1 LTAAI
6 RSGAEPDNPAASIGC
21 GDASRFGAASQILVI
36 FLRGLLHIHLMSS
49 AQPKFQIL
57 TRLLQRFVK
66 DTEFNQSIIRLPM
79 GGLSG
84 LYVAA
89 VQTAPQNE
97 LGLFSNVSIS
107 GLAIYYFSLA
117 LMIVAATYFQMGS
130 FSTRRLF
137 SIFHDYSGAGVLMT
151 IGGPA
156 SLPVYA
162 TIVWVTVGN
171 GIRFG
176 ARYLVIAAVASL
188 ACLAFLIAINPY
200 LRSNLALSATLVIT
214 ALIVPGYAFVLLS
227 RLRASAAAAEQANA
241 EKSMFL
247 AQASHDLRQPVHAV
261 GLFVAQLRETPLTA
275 EQATMI
281 GKIDQSIHGAGQLF
295 QSLLDVSTLESGG
308 LKPEAKSVRLNE
320 LFADLARQNEL
331 SAKWAKANIRFMP
344 TEVAI
349 SADPNFLATMLQN
362 LIANAIKYA
371 PGSRILIGCRRRNG
385 RLAIGVY
392 DNGPGIADADLPHIT
407 ARFFR
412 GKQAAASYVSGMGL
426 GLSIVER
433 LAALLNLSIGIK
445 STQGRGLAVLIEGF
459 EIVSVQ
465 ASSLERL
472 NRPYPQQLRDLRI
485 MLIED
490 DQDTLDATGH
500 LLGKWG
506 CHVSAYTA
514 PPDLIPDID
523 IVISDFEF
531 SPGDTLANHLPRI
544 AQKKV
549 PIIVV
554 TGTDPVKVKAMLRK
568 PDIVILPKPLRP
580 AELRSLLMAQRAN
593 IIGHI

>member
-1 LTAAI
+1 
-6 RSGAEPDNPAASIGC
+6 
-21 GDASRFGAASQILVI
+21 
-36 FLRGLLHIHLMSS
+36 MSS
-49 AQPKFQIL
+49 AQPKFQVL
-57 TRLLQRFVK
+57 SRLLHRIVNE
-66 DTEFNQSIIRLPM
+66 TEFNQSIVRLPM

-89 VQTAPQNE
+89 VQTAPQSGV
-97 LGLFSNVSIS
+97 GLFSNLSIS
-107 GLAIYYFSLA
+107 AFAIYYLSLA
-117 LMIVAATYFQMGS
+117 LMIVVATYFQIGS
-130 FSTRRLF
+130 FGARRVF
-137 SIFHDYSGAGVLMT
+137 SIFHDYSGAAVLMT

-188 ACLAFLIAINPY
+188 VCLAFLIAVNPY
-200 LRSNLALSATLVIT
+200 LRLNLALSTTLVIT

-261 GLFVAQLRETPLTA
+261 GLFAAQLRETPLTA
-275 EQATMI
+275 EQAAMV

-308 LKPEAKSVRLNE
+308 LKPETKPVRLTE

-331 SAKWAKANIRFMP
+331 SAKWAKADVCFMP
-344 TEVAI
+344 TQTVVY
-349 SADPNFLATMLQN
+349 ADPNFLATMLQN

-371 PGSRILIGCRRRNG
+371 PGRRILIGCRRQNG

-392 DNGPGIADADLPHIT
+392 DNGPGIADADLRHVT

-412 GKQAAASYVSGMGL
+412 GKQAAVSHISGMGL

-433 LAALLNLSIGIK
+433 LAALLDLNISIK
-445 STQGRGLAVLIEGF
+445 STEGRGLAVLIEGF
-459 EIVSVQ
+459 EIVSAQ

-472 NRPYPQQLRDLRI
+472 DRPYPQQLRDLHI
-485 MLIED
+485 LLIED

-506 CHVSAYTA
+506 CRVAAFTA
-514 PPDLIPDID
+514 PPALVPDTD
-523 IVISDFEF
+523 IIISDFEF
-531 SPGDTLANHLPRI
+531 GQGDTLANHLPRLTH
-544 AQKKV
+544 KKV
-549 PIIVV
+549 PIIVI
-554 TGTDPVKVKAMLRK
+554 TGTDPAKVKATLRK
-568 PDIVILPKPLRP
+568 ADIVILPKPLRP
-580 AELRSLLMAQRAN
+580 AELRSLLMAQRASLKN
-593 IIGHI
+593 RI